1 MSMLFGLCMG
11 AVIGRLVILEEYLL
25 AIVAA
30 IAFVMGVVLFVRR

>member
-11 AVIGRLVILEEYLL
+11 AVIGRLIILEEYLL

-30 IAFVMGVVLFVRR
+30 VAFVMGIVLFVRR